1 MLLEKKKVCSIKKII
16 DFIVINDE
24 INNNYKDIECNYSN
38 NKYSFKIEEDIFNI
52 AVENKKVLF
61 IKENNNSILKLE
73 LIGNKKTEG
82 SYYIKKLD
90 SIIDVKVES
99 INQILSNEKIEVTYK
114 LWLQD
119 EYTGEFC
126 FKLLLKE

>member
-82 SYYIKKLD
+82 TYYIKKLD

>member
-1 MLLEKKKVCSIKKII
+1 MLLEKKKVCSINKII
-16 DFIVINDE
+16 DFIVINE
-24 INNNYKDIECNYSN
+24 EVNNNYKDIECSYSN
-38 NKYSFKIEEDIFNI
+38 DKYSFKIENDFLNI
-52 AVENKKVLF
+52 TVDNKKVLF
-61 IKENNNSILKLE
+61 VKENDNSILKLE

-82 SYYIKKLD
+82 TYFIKQLD

-99 INQILSNEKIEVTYK
+99 INQIISNEKIEVTYK

>member
-38 NKYSFKIEEDIFNI
+38 NKYSFKIEEDNFNI
-52 AVENKKVLF
+52 TVENNKVLF

-82 SYYIKKLD
+82 TYYIKKLD

-99 INQILSNEKIEVTYK
+99 VNQILSNEKIEVTYK